1 MFLLNALQQKTLAAG
16 DAKRKSVAYI
26 FMNVKGRDLL
36 SIDNP
41 SDQLNDVDH
50 AMYASMG
57 LEEVPFRN
65 VKYFYPYGE
74 HAP

>member
-1 MFLLNALQQKTLAAG
+1 MGLSSTVENALQQKTLTAS

-36 SIDNP
+36 SIDEPN
-41 SDQLNDVDH
+41 DQLDNADH

-57 LEEVPFRN
+57 LARVRQL
-65 VKYFYPYGE
+65 GLS
-74 HAP
+74 